1 MEVVMWVALGASG
14 TVIIATA
21 VVAGL
26 GGLQT
31 WRAFKGVAAA
41 VTDALEELVTQA
53 EATAERA
60 TDAAERTARLTAA
73 MARLQGS
80 LATLAVLQAA
90 VGDARAVIGG
100 VRGLVPRK

>member
-1 MEVVMWVALGASG
+1 MWIALAASA
-14 TVIIATA
+14 TFCIAAA

-26 GGLQT
+26 RGLRT
-31 WRAFKGVAAA
+31 WRTFKAVAG
-41 VTDALEELVTQA
+41 ALGDTLEDFVGRA

-60 TDAAERTARLTAA
+60 SAAAERTARLTAA

-80 LATLAVLQAA
+80 LATLAVLDAA
-90 VGDARAVIGG
+90 VGDARTLFGS